1 MFLYLRS
8 FSKSSRKLLPFL
20 IIVLLSVS
28 RIFAQDDNGQLVIK
42 ILDNNGT
49 PIPQATIQISS
60 SCDNATQ
67 CPETVTC
74 SSMRCDCKPDG
85 CRCCIDVSATS
96 NEEGIANFSLPA
108 GIYNAKVISVGFSAQ
123 EKQSIQ
129 ISKGE
134 TKTEEIRFKVSLN
147 ETIIL
152 APTDTEKQEK
162 EQKRFIS
169 GKVVGEDNKPLANVT
184 VRITN
189 NVCERTTVSCP
200 ADVTCNS
207 GRCDCRTSPCICC
220 IDVSITTDA
229 EGRYKAQVTTGN
241 FDVEFF
247 KNNQYEGK
255 FNQVIVKADD
265 TKVKL
270 GKFKI
275 E

>member
-42 ILDNNGT
+42 VLDGNGV
-49 PIPQATIQISS
+49 PIPQATIQVSS
-60 SCDNATQ
+60 PCDNPSQ

-74 SSMRCDCKPDG
+74 LSRRCDCKPDG
-85 CRCCIDVSATS
+85 CLCCIDVSATS
-96 NEEGIANFSLPA
+96 NEEGLASFSLPA
-108 GIYNAKVISVGFSAQ
+108 GIYNAKVISTGFSAQ

-134 TKTEEIRFKVSLN
+134 TKTEVISFKVSSN

-152 APTDTEKQEK
+152 STTDTEKREK

-169 GKVVGEDNKPLANVT
+169 GKVVGDDNKPLANVT

-189 NVCERTTVSCP
+189 NICERTTVSCP
-200 ADVTCNS
+200 ADLTCNS
-207 GRCDCRTSPCICC
+207 GRCDCRTSPCVCC
-220 IDVSITTDA
+220 IDVSVTTDA
-229 EGRYKAQVTTGN
+229 EGRFKAPVTTGN

-255 FNQVIVKADD
+255 FNQVVVKEDD
-265 TKVKL
+265 KKVQL

>member
-1 MFLYLRS
+1 MFSKLYSL
-8 FSKSSRKLLPFL
+8 SKSSGKLLFL
-20 IIVLLSVS
+20 IFVLVSVS
-28 RIFAQDDNGQLVIK
+28 RVFAQDDHGQLVIK
-42 ILDNNGT
+42 VLDDNGA
-49 PIPQATIQISS
+49 PIPQATIQVSS
-60 SCDNATQ
+60 LCENPTQ
-67 CPETVTC
+67 CADTVTC
-74 SSMRCDCKPDG
+74 SSRRCDCKPDG
-85 CRCCIDVSATS
+85 CRCCIDVSAIT
-96 NEEGIANFSLPA
+96 NEEGVANFSLPA
-108 GIYNAKVISVGFSAQ
+108 GIYNAKVTSTGFSAQ
-123 EKQSIQ
+123 EKPAIQ

-134 TKTEEIRFKVSLN
+134 TKTEIISFKVSSS
-147 ETIIL
+147 EPVIL
-152 APTDTEKQEK
+152 PATDTENREK
-162 EQKRFIS
+162 EQIRYIS

-200 ADVTCNS
+200 TDITCNS

-229 EGRYKAQVTTGN
+229 EGKYKAQVTTGN

-255 FNQVIVKADD
+255 FNQVVVKTDD
-265 TKVKL
+265 KKVQL